1 MTTMKRTFMLAGAS
15 AIAMGLLAPSGAA
28 AFDKIHWHWNNHVN
42 GYVSKYIKIHSHFDP
57 KGLVMVEAVQTQLGD
72 VTAKSIVFNIDNNSP
87 NGEPVTHEVDL
98 GKVTLEALG
107 YGKVTWNN
115 EGELVDENGDVL
127 QNQHC
132 SVGGYGGCYL
142 DLGTAT
148 ITLEGMGG
156 PLNALA
162 ELPEV
167 VSTATAVGNS
177 FSIES
182 PTMTEFHV
190 EQTLKGDQ
198 LFQPASIDADSWVW
212 DISNATV
219 DSSATAVGNSFSL
232 DLETVAK
239 AGKRGRHGG
248 GSDDLIVIGDVT
260 QFSHANMNAT
270 SFVTDVSISNY
281 TKLGKIDRPIVSSVA
296 TAVGNAANV
305 SVNVGGVGGN

>member
-1 MTTMKRTFMLAGAS
+1 MLAGAS
-15 AIAMGLLAPSGAA
+15 AVAMGLLAPSGAE

-42 GYVSKYIKIHSHFDP
+42 GFVSKYINIHANFDP
-57 KGLVMVEAVQTQLGD
+57 KGLVMVEGLQTQLGD
-72 VTAKSIVFNIDNNSP
+72 VTSKSVVFNVDNNSP
-87 NGEPVTHEVDL
+87 NGESVTQEVDL
-98 GKVTLEALG
+98 GKVNLEAAG

-115 EGELVDENGDVL
+115 EGELVAENGDVL
-127 QNQHC
+127 QNQNC
-132 SVGGYGGCYL
+132 SVTGLGGCYL

-156 PLNALA
+156 PLNAVT

-167 VSTATAVGNS
+167 VSTAAAIGNS

-198 LFQPASIDADSWVW
+198 LFQPASIDADSFVW
-212 DISNATV
+212 DIKNATV

-232 DLETVAK
+232 DLETVK
-239 AGKRGRHGG
+239 ESGGFGFPYGGFGG

-270 SFVTDVSISNY
+270 SFVADVSISNY
-281 TKLGKIDRPIVSSVA
+281 NKLGKIDRPIVSSVA

-305 SVNVGGVGGN
+305 SVNVGGAGGL